1 MEDKVWRLGTLFQG
15 KRVVDWVHSRDSN
28 LSKDKANFF

>member
-1 MEDKVWRLGTLFQG
+1 MEDKVWRLGTLFQS
-15 KRVVDWVHSRDSN
+15 KMVVDLVHSRDSN